1 MSTAER
7 LEQFKELLKE
17 FKDLDPRL
25 QSVLE
30 GFEKLDQNGDGF
42 LTREEIKEFFKK
54 TGQKWRHSV
63 DEKSFAKTDKD
74 GDGKISIAEFV
85 KRSEKADDSD

>member
-7 LEQFKELLKE
+7 LAQFKELLKE

-25 QSVLE
+25 PRLLE
-30 GFEKLDQNGDGF
+30 AFEKLDQNGDGF

-63 DEKSFAKTDKD
+63 DEKSFAKTDED

>member
-25 QSVLE
+25 PRLFE
-30 GFEKLDQNGDGF
+30 AFEKLDQNGDGF

-63 DEKSFAKTDKD
+63 DEKGFAKTDED

-85 KRSEKADDSD
+85 KRFEQADDSD